1 MLQHFPETP
10 LIKIEKMSDRL
21 KLNVYGKIETVNQ
34 TGSHKDRESVRMVSD
49 ALDRGFSS
57 IGCASTGNAAISV
70 SAYSYAAGLQC
81 DVYISKNIS
90 QEKKALIEM
99 FKPRIHVV
107 DGDYTEAIKVS
118 NLVFE
123 EKGIYNANPGHCKAK
138 LLGNADIGREIAKQ
152 IDPNLVI
159 CPTNNGTHLAGVWMG
174 LRMTGTKPQ
183 MVAATAK
190 NTEIA
195 DSISGFHQLEGDA
208 FTDALKESNGIV
220 IDLTDNEILEALRM
234 LYRQGIMAEPASAA
248 SFAAIQHLD
257 CERDDVV
264 CCTVTGSGLRFP
276 RLIERL
282 L

>member
-1 MLQHFPETP
+1 MWQHFPETP
-10 LIKIEKMSDRL
+10 LL
-21 KLNVYGKIETVNQ
+21 KLEEISGRPNLNVYGKIETVNQ
-34 TGSHKDRESVRMVSD
+34 TGSHKDRESVKIVSD
-49 ALDRGFSS
+49 ALNRGLSS

-81 DVYISKNIS
+81 DIYVSKNIS
-90 QEKKALIEM
+90 PEKKTLIEM
-99 FKPRIHVV
+99 FKPKIHVV
-107 DGDYTEAIKVS
+107 DGDYTEAIRVS
-118 NLVFE
+118 NLDFE
-123 EKGIYNANPGHCKAK
+123 EKGIYNANPGHCEAK

-152 IDPNLVI
+152 IDPDFVI

-174 LRMTGTKPQ
+174 LRMAGKKPR

-195 DSISGFHQLEGDA
+195 DSISGFHQLEGNA
-208 FTDALKESNGIV
+208 FNEALKESNGIV
-220 IDLTDNEILEALRM
+220 IDVSDNEILEALRT

-248 SFAAIQHLD
+248 SFAAIQRLD

-264 CCTVTGSGLRFP
+264 CCTVTGSGLKFP